1 MMRKNQLPTI
11 EMIAGETCPFI
22 FQVSDLSHLDVSVSS
37 CQAILTVSPY
47 VNDGSPPVVRKT
59 ANGIAD
65 GVLRMRLDS
74 ADTLSLRGKFV
85 YQLQLSDGKEME
97 AYSGHLI
104 IHANRAQD
112 LS

>member
-1 MMRKNQLPTI
+1 MRKNQLPTI
-11 EMIAGETCPFI
+11 EMIAGETCPFV
-22 FQVSDLSHLDVSVSS
+22 FRVSDLSHLGVSASA
-37 CQAILTVSPY
+37 CQAVLTVSPY
-47 VNDGSPPVVRKT
+47 VNDESPPIIHKT
-59 ANGIAD
+59 ANGIVD
-65 GVLRMRLDS
+65 GVLQMRLDS

-97 AYSGHLI
+97 AYSGYLI